1 MPPSSNLPVSEISHS
16 IVLIRGQRVMLDS
29 TLADLY
35 GIETRTLVQAVVR
48 NLGRFPEDFC
58 FRLDSKDVQDLR
70 SQFVMSSSGWGGRR
84 NAPYAFTEQGI
95 AMLSSVLRSS
105 AAIAVNIE
113 IMRTFVQ
120 FRRMISENRQLAE
133 RFAELERRLDK
144 RLVAQDH
151 AINEIM
157 AAIRQLMK
165 PPEPAR
171 RPIGFVTDDVKP
183 RR

>member
-1 MPPSSNLPVSEISHS
+1 
-16 IVLIRGQRVMLDS
+16 
-29 TLADLY
+29 
-35 GIETRTLVQAVVR
+35 
-48 NLGRFPEDFC
+48 
-58 FRLDSKDVQDLR
+58 
-70 SQFVMSSSGWGGRR
+70 
-84 NAPYAFTEQGI
+84 
-95 AMLSSVLRSS
+95 MLSSVLRSP

-120 FRRMISENRQLAE
+120 FRRVLSDNRRLAE
-133 RFAELERRLDK
+133 QFADLERRIDK

-171 RPIGFVTDDVKP
+171 RPIGFVTSDVKS